1 MRRRILTPIE
11 KEKAKVFSD
20 EWVEKNAWMGKA
32 NEEAIEE
39 VEQKLSSLERFKALP
54 HCFIN
59 FPNGIPMP
67 KIKAQMKQIRDF
79 MQEQEERLAIFNEM
93 LGEKGIRAGRNG
105 VGEPYRGWG
114 RSARK

>member
-59 FPNGIPMP
+59 FLMGFRCP
-67 KIKAQMKQIRDF
+67 KSKPK
-79 MQEQEERLAIFNEM
+79 
-93 LGEKGIRAGRNG
+93 
-105 VGEPYRGWG
+105 
-114 RSARK
+114 

>member
-1 MRRRILTPIE
+1 MRRRILDTDE
-11 KEKAKVFSD
+11 AKVFSD
-20 EWVEKNAWMGKA
+20 EWVDKNPWMGKA
-32 NEEAIEE
+32 NLKEATQE

-79 MQEQEERLAIFNEM
+79 MQEQEERMAIFNEM